1 MEIISFFLMKKILSN
16 YGIIILIF
24 CIYSLYYY
32 FTRENFVVKIIEITI
47 ITITVIAFIF
57 YKEQKKS
64 N

>member
-1 MEIISFFLMKKILSN
+1 MKKILSN